1 MYRIIAYKDQND
13 NVGTTVFDPRFGIS
27 ISEGKLT
34 LKQNEIDDLT
44 LTVNLDNPLYGKVIP
59 FKTLVEV
66 YDDETLLFFGRAL
79 KSTHEM
85 KESGQFVQT
94 FIFESCMSY
103 LIDSIQRFRE
113 IHNTSVEAF
122 FRQMIG
128 WHNDQVPMYKKF
140 NVRNVTVTNS
150 TDNVYR
156 YLNYDTTWDTIKDKL
171 LGRLGGYLKYEH
183 QDGINWI
190 SYVASAGAAHT
201 DREPIKIAVNMKSAN
216 MQIDPTS
223 VITRLI
229 PLGKTLDDEESNS
242 AAFPRLDIS
251 TVNNGHD
258 YIDIPEL
265 QSAFGMINGTVV
277 WDDIGTREGLLAA
290 AKKWI
295 ATQSAALE
303 SWSVGVL
310 ELPVFNSLRVGD
322 SYIFMN
328 EDVATT
334 QRLTIAQ
341 KQIDFLDPTAST
353 ISVADKP
360 VSLSQYQLETNAATQ
375 RANQL
380 QSRVDAQQ
388 QIIGKLNAN
397 NDNMQQ
403 TVNSLGDTVLGVKS
417 EVDGAGL
424 PAMQTSINAL
434 TTFRDNQ
441 GARNE
446 QQTQKNDEFEQRIKA
461 LEGGSNS
468 GGD

>member
-79 KSTHEM
+79 KPTHEM

-171 LGRLGGYLKYEH
+171 LGRLGGYLKFEH
-183 QDGINWI
+183 QNGINWV
-190 SYVASAGAAHT
+190 SYLANSGTAHNE
-201 DREPIKIAVNMKSAN
+201 REPIKIAVNMKSAS

-229 PLGKTLDDEESNS
+229 PLGKTLEQENSTS

-251 TVNNGHD
+251 TINNGHD

-303 SWSVGVL
+303 SWNVGVL
-310 ELPVFNSLRVGD
+310 ELPVFNSLKVGD
-322 SYIFMN
+322 SYMFMN

-360 VSLSQYQLETNAATQ
+360 VSLSQYQLETNAATK

-388 QIIGKLNAN
+388 QIIGTINTNAS
-397 NDNMQQ
+397 DMQQ
-403 TVNSLGDTVLGVKS
+403 TVNKLDSKVSGLQAD
-417 EVDGAGL
+417 VDGADL
-424 PAMQTSINAL
+424 PGMKTSINDL

-441 GARNE
+441 GIRNE
-446 QQTQKNDEFEQRIKA
+446 QQAQKNDDFEARIKA
-461 LEGGSNS
+461 LEGGS
-468 GGD
+468 

>member
-1 MYRIIAYKDQND
+1 
-13 NVGTTVFDPRFGIS
+13 
-27 ISEGKLT
+27 
-34 LKQNEIDDLT
+34 
-44 LTVNLDNPLYGKVIP
+44 
-59 FKTLVEV
+59 
-66 YDDETLLFFGRAL
+66 
-79 KSTHEM
+79 
-85 KESGQFVQT
+85 
-94 FIFESCMSY
+94 
-103 LIDSIQRFRE
+103 
-113 IHNTSVEAF
+113 
-122 FRQMIG
+122 
-128 WHNDQVPMYKKF
+128 
-140 NVRNVTVTNS
+140 
-150 TDNVYR
+150 
-156 YLNYDTTWDTIKDKL
+156 
-171 LGRLGGYLKYEH
+171 
-183 QDGINWI
+183 
-190 SYVASAGAAHT
+190 
-201 DREPIKIAVNMKSAN
+201 
-216 MQIDPTS
+216 
-223 VITRLI
+223 
-229 PLGKTLDDEESNS
+229 
-242 AAFPRLDIS
+242 
-251 TVNNGHD
+251 
-258 YIDIPEL
+258 
-265 QSAFGMINGTVV
+265 
-277 WDDIGTREGLLAA
+277 
-290 AKKWI
+290 
-295 ATQSAALE
+295 
-303 SWSVGVL
+303 
-310 ELPVFNSLRVGD
+310 
-322 SYIFMN
+322 MN

-446 QQTQKNDEFEQRIKA
+446 QQTKKNDEFEQRIKA